1 MNYSPVTSSSNESSQ
16 KTGLQNLLNKFKF
29 VRTLNSNPQI
39 KVISLLGQIDGQ
51 DAIVTM
57 EKMHFVYDT
66 NVLKKGLGRNTPVL
80 HNCEDEFSCI
90 KSIEEMREIAAN
102 DIYYWGAGLLKQD
115 LEHNPTAKINLIWPA
130 TRVHIRKYEVQD
142 YHMVRETPEMYQRV
156 VKPYI
161 EEMSSESRLKW
172 VQNIL
177 YNGAE
182 SERVVY
188 KDFIEENF
196 PKGFLVLPDMKWDGV
211 TLDSLYLVAL
221 VFRTDIRSLRDLRPE
236 HKPWLIELI
245 TKIKTVI
252 PACYNYAIHPDELR
266 IFLHYQPSY
275 YHFHIHIVNVK
286 HAGLGD
292 GISSGKAV
300 LLEDIIEQLN
310 FLGENG
316 FAGRTIT
323 YVMGGNHDLWKR
335 GMKEEVSR
343 QLREDGI
350 PKAPKIINDFA

>member
-1 MNYSPVTSSSNESSQ
+1 MNYTPATSSSNGSSQ
-16 KTGLQNLLNKFKF
+16 TAGLHELLSKFKF
-29 VRTLNSNPQI
+29 VRILNSNPQI
-39 KVISLLGQIDGQ
+39 KVISLLGKIEAQ

-66 NVLKKGLGRNTPVL
+66 NVLKKENGRNTPVL
-80 HNCEDEFSCI
+80 HNCEDEFSCL
-90 KSIEEMREIAAN
+90 KTIEEMREIASN

-115 LEHNPTAKINLIWPA
+115 LERNPTAKINLIWPA
-130 TRVHIRKYEVQD
+130 TSVHIRKYEVQD
-142 YHMVRETPEMYQRV
+142 YHMLRETPEIYERV

-172 VQNIL
+172 VHNIL

-188 KDFIEENF
+188 KDFVEENM

-211 TLDSLYLVAL
+211 NLDSLYLVAL
-221 VFRTDIRSLRDLRPE
+221 VFRNDIRSLRDLRPE
-236 HKPWLIELI
+236 HKPWLVELL

-286 HAGLGD
+286 HGGLGD
-292 GISSGKAV
+292 GISSGKAF
-300 LLEDIIEQLN
+300 LLEEVIEQLN
-310 FLGENG
+310 FLGEDG

-323 YVMGGNHDLWKR
+323 YVLGENHDLWNR
-335 GMKEEVSR
+335 GMKQEIPR

-350 PKAPKIINDFA
+350 PKAPKVINDLE